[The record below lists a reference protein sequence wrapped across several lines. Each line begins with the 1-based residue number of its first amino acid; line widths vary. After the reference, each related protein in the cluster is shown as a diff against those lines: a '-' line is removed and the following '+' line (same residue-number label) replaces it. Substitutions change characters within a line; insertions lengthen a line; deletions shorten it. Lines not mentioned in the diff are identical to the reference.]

1 MIIERT
7 WDHDFL
13 MNIRNHKYEYDYLI
27 TLLDKEKEEMDELM
41 KQSNLPDEIDKTKL
55 NELLFKLRMEQIKEQ
70 I

>member
-13 MNIRNHKYEYDYLI
+13 MDIRNHKYEYDDLI

-41 KQSNLPDEIDKTKL
+41 KQSNLPDEVDQTKL